1 MSIAAVNNQQIYY
14 ETRGERAK
22 PPLLI
27 ISGITDYIPKSEWQA
42 SELASDFYVILLE
55 NRGAGR
61 SSAPA
66 PGYTTADMADDA
78 AALLDAL
85 DVESAAVF
93 GFSMGGMIALELALR
108 HARRVRRLVLGC
120 TTVGGS
126 ALVQPDEW
134 SLRALTAPAQSGD
147 RRQDYLDRAWLSLGD
162 KFRAE
167 HSEVVER
174 LAEIA
179 AANPQ
184 TPQGYAGQFQAV
196 LSHDV
201 TGRLG
206 NIHAPTL
213 ILHGGA
219 DRIIPVDNGRILVDC
234 LPGARLVIY
243 PDAGHLFFIEEAAA
257 VNEEIRR
264 FCLV

>member
-1 MSIAAVNNQQIYY
+1 MPTAAINNQHIYY
-14 ETRGERAK
+14 ETRGERTK

-27 ISGITDYIPKSEWQA
+27 IPGITDYLPKSEWQA
-42 SELASDFYVILLE
+42 SRLAADFYVILLE

-61 SSAPA
+61 SSAPV
-66 PGYTTADMADDA
+66 PGYTIADMADDA
-78 AALLDAL
+78 AALMIAL
-85 DVESAAVF
+85 DVEPAAVF

-108 HARRVRRLVLGC
+108 HAGRVRRMILGC
-120 TTVGGS
+120 TTAGGP
-126 ALVQPDEW
+126 AFVQPDECI
-134 SLRALTAPAQSGD
+134 LQALTSPARSND

-167 HSEVVER
+167 HPEIVER

-184 TPQGYAGQFQAV
+184 TTQGYAGQFQAV

-201 TGRLG
+201 TERLG
-206 NIHAPTL
+206 DIHAPTL

-219 DRIIPVDNGRILVDC
+219 DRIIPVDNGRKLAEG
-234 LPGARLVIY
+234 LFGARLIIY

-257 VNEEIRR
+257 VNDEIRR
-264 FCLV
+264 FCLA